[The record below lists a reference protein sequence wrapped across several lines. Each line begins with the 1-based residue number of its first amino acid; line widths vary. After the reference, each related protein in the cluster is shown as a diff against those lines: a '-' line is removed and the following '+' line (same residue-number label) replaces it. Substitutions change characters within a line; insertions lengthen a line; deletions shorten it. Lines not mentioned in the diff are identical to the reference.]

1 MAVEITNKTHKVL
14 KKALITQAVES
25 TLAFKKRRGDVSVVF
40 VGDAAIQ
47 RLNRQYR
54 KKDYVTDILS
64 FAEDTKSDFVGELII
79 DFKQIER
86 QAKQYGHSISW
97 ELVFIL
103 IHGTLHLL
111 GYEDETEK
119 GRKTMEKLGYQ
130 LIKKIAV

>member
-1 MAVEITNKTHKVL
+1 MAVEITNKTKQTL
-14 KKALITQAVES
+14 KKALIIKAVECA
-25 TLAFKKRRGDVSVVF
+25 LAFKKRRGDVSVVF
-40 VGDAAIQ
+40 VGDAAI
-47 RLNRQYR
+47 RTLNRQYR

-64 FAEDTKSDFVGELII
+64 FAEDLKGDFIGELII
-79 DFKQIER
+79 DYKQIER
-86 QAKQYGHSISW
+86 QAKRFEHSVSW
-97 ELVFIL
+97 ELAFIV